1 MAGGGGGCP
10 GDFEYGSDGFQVGWR
25 SVVAKSV

>member
-10 GDFEYGSDGFQVGWR
+10 GDFEYGSDGFQGEWLEVSR
-25 SVVAKSV
+25 R